1 MQTSSY
7 LCASGMPQVIRPVDL
22 ESQMIIGMDHLMC
35 HCVLQMSLI
44 PHFICADQDTI
55 FRIET
60 TRFSIRTTT
69 AINIVV
75 MKVAT

>member
-1 MQTSSY
+1 METSNY
-7 LCASGMPQVIRPVDL
+7 LCASSMPQVIRPVDL
-22 ESQMIIGMDHLMC
+22 ESQMIIGVDHFMC

-44 PHFICADQDTI
+44 PHLICANQDTI

>member
-22 ESQMIIGMDHLMC
+22 ESQMIIGMNHLMC

-44 PHFICADQDTI
+44 LHFICADQDTI

>member
-7 LCASGMPQVIRPVDL
+7 LCASGMPQVIRPVDF
-22 ESQMIIGMDHLMC
+22 ESQMIIGMNHLMC

-44 PHFICADQDTI
+44 PHFTCADQDTI
-55 FRIET
+55 FRVEPP
-60 TRFSIRTTT
+60 RFSIRTATT
-69 AINIVV
+69 INIVV